1 MLSSQREDNI
11 ETQLRRNAS
20 QISDK
25 NGADP
30 GLTEHMNNYDFLTS
44 ETAYRLW
51 EVTCELLKG
60 PDITLVNASVT
71 SCRCQLRDS
80 SEEMVCM
87 R

>member
-1 MLSSQREDNI
+1 MPSSQREDNI
-11 ETQLRRNAS
+11 ETQLRRSAS
-20 QISDK
+20 QISDE

-51 EVTCELLKG
+51 EVTCELQKG
-60 PDITLVNASVT
+60 LNTTLVNASVT

-80 SEEMVCM
+80 TEDMVCL
-87 R
+87 